1 LVSFVK
7 GRRPPEIEISPA
19 RTMMGAMSTLDYW
32 LYSIG
37 LVLVTLI
44 VAVA

>member
-7 GRRPPEIEISPA
+7 GKRPSEIGISPA
-19 RTMMGAMSTLDYW
+19 RVNITGMSTLDYW

>member
-7 GRRPPEIEISPA
+7 GRRPSEIGISPA
-19 RTMMGAMSTLDYW
+19 RVNMPGMSTLDYW

-37 LVLVTLI
+37 LVLVTVI